1 MNFLKLTRVNLSRLY
16 NSRFKTK
23 IGFFSPSKTFNETRT
38 DYSKLII
45 QNHID
50 STGKLS
56 KGNVINYGI
65 FFPNEGLKLDLLHQS
80 LSHIFN
86 KWPNYKV
93 CIYANGYRAN
103 QILKSSKIKGGKIL
117 LLSDGIITKI
127 PNIDLIIHYDLPNTL
142 EIFVKRMAA
151 RKVNLFFYGRTGKLY
166 MAQLQNYLNV
176 VVHEWPMPSNQSIVD
191 SFLNQIDQNFKSK
204 FEESQEKKESS
215 LDKTY
220 TYECSDRRIIDTL
233 ISKEGSG
240 LGNKFDEKS
249 VLASL
254 LYMLHYKYKSVKK
267 KQYLVYDPKFKVFKS
282 RESVMNYLN
291 ENGVVYNSVNICKN
305 GYIIESLN
313 EVSLSGLTPVV
324 KYKKFTSHI
333 NKVKR
338 LIKRS
343 YISSPITRRKYF
355 KKLVKEHERKII
367 NKLKSI

>member
-1 MNFLKLTRVNLSRLY
+1 MSFLKLTRANLSRLY

-23 IGFFSPSKTFNETRT
+23 IGFFSPSKTFNEART
-38 DYSKLII
+38 DYSKLTI

-50 STGKLS
+50 SAGKLS
-56 KGNVINYGI
+56 KKNVINYGI
-65 FFPNEGLKLDLLHQS
+65 FFQNEGVKLDLLHQS

-142 EIFVKRMAA
+142 DIFVKRLAA
-151 RKVNLFFYGRTGKLY
+151 RKVNLFFYGRIGKLY

-191 SFLNQIDQNFKSK
+191 SFLNQIEQTFKSK
-204 FEESQEKKESS
+204 LEESQEQKEGS

-220 TYECSDRRIIDTL
+220 TDKCSNQRIIDTL
-233 ISKEGSG
+233 IMKGSG
-240 LGNKFDEKS
+240 LANKSDEKS
-249 VLASL
+249 LLASL

-282 RESVMNYLN
+282 RESVINYLN
-291 ENGVVYNSVNICKN
+291 KNGVVYNSVNICKN

-367 NKLKSI
+367 NKLKSL

>member
-38 DYSKLII
+38 DYSKLTI

-50 STGKLS
+50 ASGKLS
-56 KGNVINYGI
+56 KSNVMNYGI
-65 FFPNEGLKLDLLHQS
+65 FVPNEGVKLDVLHQS

-117 LLSDGIITKI
+117 LLSDGMVTKI
-127 PNIDLIIHYDLPNTL
+127 PNIDLIVHYDLPNTL
-142 EIFVKRMAA
+142 EIFVKRLVA
-151 RKVNLFFYGRTGKLY
+151 RKVNLFFYGNTGKLY
-166 MAQLQNYLNV
+166 MAQLQNYFNV
-176 VVHEWPMPSNQSIVD
+176 VVHEWQMPSNQSVVD
-191 SFLNQIDQNFKSK
+191 AFLNQIEEHLKSK
-204 FEESQEKKESS
+204 LEESVEKRESS
-215 LDKTY
+215 LDKKCNVKHY
-220 TYECSDRRIIDTL
+220 DQRIIDTL
-233 ISKEGSG
+233 TRKEGNE
-240 LGNKFDEKS
+240 LVNKSDEKS

-254 LYMLHYKYKSVKK
+254 LYMIHYKHKSVKK

-282 RESVMNYLN
+282 RESVMKYLN

-305 GYIIESLN
+305 GYVIESLN

-324 KYKKFTSHI
+324 KYKKFTSHM

-343 YISSPITRRKYF
+343 YLSSPITRRKYF